1 MLRQNHQTQ
10 ISEDLCFGKNHNN
23 QLTLNH
29 WKSVLKQKDWKCFS
43 GLRPRFYM
51 STENWDNF
59 KTETISK
66 LRQFQNWENI
76 LTETIS
82 KLRQSQ
88 KLSTSPKTEW
98 ISKLT
103 QSQRCSNI
111 KTEMPRPF
119 FRNVFPRLVTCRTA
133 IAKLDR
139 GQKNQKN
146 SDDNEHGNDQ
156 VRICILAKS

>member
-1 MLRQNHQTQ
+1 MKIFQWILIEFT
-10 ISEDLCFGKNHNN
+10 EDMCWDKIIKIVKLIYQKICVLEKNHNN
-23 QLTLNH
+23 QVKL
-29 WKSVLKQKDWKCFS
+29 WKSVLKQQDWKCFS
-43 GLRPRFYM
+43 DLRPRFYM
-51 STENWDNF
+51 STQNWDNF

-88 KLSTSPKTEW
+88 KLSKIPKPEW

-103 QSQRCSNI
+103 QSQSCANLN
-111 KTEMPRPF
+111 TEMPRPI

-133 IAKLDR
+133 IAKLIIR
-139 GQKNQKN
+139 
-146 SDDNEHGNDQ
+146 
-156 VRICILAKS
+156 R